1 MLPELMPPQN
11 RINQAKQCHADTVTA
26 SPASLQTR
34 ACSDSHAGLE
44 TSLNATPFGQD
55 GVTPLSMR
63 RQIRALDFVFAFF
76 ALCGALKSNC
86 PAYRPARG
94 QVMLVIECTGIA
106 AQRAD

>member
-1 MLPELMPPQN
+1 M
-11 RINQAKQCHADTVTA
+11 RTGDFFKCH
-26 SPASLQTR
+26 PIR
-34 ACSDSHAGLE
+34 
-44 TSLNATPFGQD
+44 PRW
-55 GVTPLSMR
+55 VTPLSMR